1 MTVLLVLF
9 TFTTFLLIDHFRTR
23 TAVQPVLQVA
33 PAKHE
38 TTAPRLQPALVGR
51 LLGAGESPLSPRSHL
66 ALSESTNL
74 VRVAWMISPPS

>member
-23 TAVQPVLQVA
+23 HAVQPVLQVA

-38 TTAPRLQPALVGR
+38 RL
-51 LLGAGESPLSPRSHL
+51 H
-66 ALSESTNL
+66 
-74 VRVAWMISPPS
+74 RVFSPPWLAASRCRRISAITPVTPGR